1 MSRVFS
7 PMVRVMLG
15 FVLLVLYLVPLGQ
28 AGTGIV
34 DRQVSRAGHPMTL
47 LVPDSR
53 WQVERHADEHTDE
66 ASDALLTHPGEPMPA
81 IILVHGF
88 AGSRQ
93 MMAAYGYTLAH
104 AGYAVVMLDLPG
116 HGRNRAPFARDA
128 NVAAI
133 GEAFEVLQGE
143 PEVDISR
150 VGLLGH
156 SMGAEA
162 VLRAAS
168 ESPERY
174 RATVAVSP
182 AYTTVSAVTPRNLQ
196 LQAGTWEPDFL
207 ETAEQLLADAG
218 GANADF
224 ANGRARSLVAVERAE
239 HIGIVFRNSSHRA
252 ARDWFDLAFEYQSAG
267 SNDHR
272 DWRLLGWLLHVAGW
286 FLVAS
291 AIGPAYRREASLEV
305 DVVRR
310 PNHWLGLLGAPFVAT
325 GIVLLLDPFV
335 AVRSLGGVM
344 VGGGLAF
351 WFLAAGTL
359 FLLVAY
365 RHGLPGGGDLIRG
378 FGLFLF
384 LAVAVGMTGHLAW
397 TNWALTPER
406 LARWPIFALAC
417 TPWFVA
423 TEFGQ
428 GDPRGVSRWLWWGA
442 QVASVSAAL
451 LLLARMVPGMG
462 IIVLILPLLPLYF
475 AMFVYLGGK
484 VRRPWAFGLG
494 CGLFFGWVLTVAFP
508 ILG

>member
-7 PMVRVMLG
+7 PMVRVLLG
-15 FVLLVLYLVPLGQ
+15 FVLLVVYLVPLGQ

-47 LVPDSR
+47 LLPDSR

-66 ASDALLTHPGEPMPA
+66 ASDALMTHPGDPLPA

-93 MMAAYGYTLAH
+93 MVAAYGYTLAH

-116 HGRNRAPFARDA
+116 HGRNRNPFARDA

-133 GEAFEVLQGE
+133 GEAFELLQNE

-162 VLRAAS
+162 VLRAAL

-182 AYTTVSAVTPRNLQ
+182 AYTAVSAATPRNLQ
-196 LQAGTWEPDFL
+196 LQAGTWEPQYLD
-207 ETAEQLLADAG
+207 AAQRILADAG
-218 GANADF
+218 GSSTDF
-224 ANGRARSLVAVERAE
+224 ANGRARSLVTVARAE
-239 HIGIVFRNSSHRA
+239 HIGILFRNTSHRA
-252 ARDWFDLAFEYQSAG
+252 AREWFDQAFEYQPAG

-272 DWRLLGWLLHVAGW
+272 DWRLLGWLLHVVGW

-291 AIGPAYRREASLEV
+291 AIVPAYRREASLER
-305 DVVRR
+305 DVIRR
-310 PNHWLGLLGAPFVAT
+310 PAQWIGLVAAPFVAT
-325 GIVLLLDPFV
+325 GAVLLLDPFV
-335 AVRSLGGVM
+335 PVRSLGGVV
-344 VGGGLAF
+344 VGGALAF
-351 WFLAAGTL
+351 WFLAAGTV

-365 RHGLPGGGDLIRG
+365 RHGLPSGADLVRG
-378 FGLFLF
+378 VGLSLFLGI
-384 LAVAVGMTGHLAW
+384 AVGITGHLAW
-397 TNWALTPER
+397 ANWALTPER
-406 LARWPIFALAC
+406 LIRWPLFALAC

-428 GDPRGVSRWLWWGA
+428 GDPRGVSRWMWWGA
-442 QVASVSAAL
+442 QVASVLAAL
-451 LLLARMVPGMG
+451 LLLVRLVPGMG
-462 IIVLILPLLPLYF
+462 IVALILPLLPVYF
-475 AMFVYLGGK
+475 ALFVYLGGK
-484 VRRPWAFGLG
+484 VRRPWTYGIG
-494 CGLFFGWVLTVAFP
+494 CGLFFGWVLAAAFP
-508 ILG
+508 ILS